1 MIIDSG
7 MVISGFVSKVI
18 NEVVDV
24 PLNPIKNKIK
34 NADNNRR
41 DKNQS
46 IETRIYQ
53 VTIDSINKFTN
64 DTYRGQ
70 DNLYDAAESILRG
83 FKNSNNNTEAVRVGL
98 KMLVTQVTVDICE
111 DFLRILC
118 HEICIDKND
127 ILYKEII
134 LLQHEQM
141 HEDMYEGF
149 DVVNRNDEKTHEKLD
164 YALEGINKI
173 DKKIDS
179 MDNHTKRHYEKPIK
193 NRIDEYAD
201 KWNENV
207 FLNNFNEEDEN
218 AGTEIKLSE
227 IYKEKCLPH
236 YIWKTNTNTSNK
248 LSNLLSKYIIDKNGK
263 NMLLILGQP
272 GIGKSTL
279 ITWMISN
286 LIEKKEDVYVYQFA
300 FDLKNVN
307 WESDN
312 ILHEIFE
319 VLNLRY
325 DELENK
331 TLILDG
337 FDEIYINNNRER
349 ILNKMNQELK
359 RMNFLQKFSLFITCR
374 ENYVDRT
381 QLEEND
387 YIILQEWDEDQIKC
401 FCEVYEKESARKNT
415 EKKFDGISEIK
426 INKIIERKEIFGIPL
441 ILYMVLALNV
451 DIEKGSST
459 VDIYDQIFSLK
470 KGGIYD
476 RCYDVEHRINSPEI
490 KKHIHRISQRIA
502 FWIFE
507 NEDSKTCISQE
518 TFEEICNNEI
528 SEFGGKVEEIQTDT
542 LIGNFFK
549 LNHCEGKGTKE
560 LQFVHRSIYEYFVV
574 IYFFESI
581 HKLKSKEEVAGKLGE
596 LLKDGHLSKQILE
609 FIKCKFDSME
619 RKYLLDNTKDVF
631 GMMLRD
637 GMTYYFIKE
646 QKKPLFDIIVRE
658 MNIFSNMLELIHLW
672 DYKLGY
678 YDRKIVVYLQHNH
691 FNGLNLDGAD
701 LNGEDLSGA
710 YLSVAYL
717 RNADLSGADLG
728 GAYLS
733 GADLNG
739 ADLRNAD
746 LGVAYLS
753 DADLNGADLRDAYLF
768 GADLRDADLKDA
780 DLRDAYLS
788 DADLSGADLRDADLR
803 NADLNGADLNRADL
817 NGADL
822 NGTDLR
828 RADLSKADLSGAYL
842 SEADLSGA
850 DLRQADLSGAD
861 LRQADLSG
869 AYLSGADLSKADLS
883 GADLSGADLSGADL
897 SGADLSG
904 ADLNESIFN
913 EKQVGILYEIYDL
926 RLSRVFMFDT
936 DEIIR
941 YKEYCIRKLKG

>member
-1 MIIDSG
+1 MVIDSS
-7 MVISGFVSKVI
+7 MVISCFVSKVI
-18 NEVVDV
+18 DEVVDA
-24 PLNPIKNKIK
+24 PWNSIK
-34 NADNNRR
+34 NAIKYADKNRR

-70 DNLYDAAESILRG
+70 DNLYDAVESILWG
-83 FKNSNNNTEAVRVGL
+83 FKNRNNNTEAVRVGL
-98 KMLVTQVTVDICE
+98 KMLVSQVTVDICE

-134 LLQHEQM
+134 LLQHVQI
-141 HEDMYEGF
+141 HEDMYESF
-149 DVVNRNDEKTHEKLD
+149 DVSNRNDEKTHEKLD
-164 YALEGINKI
+164 YAIEGINKI

-227 IYKEKCLPH
+227 IYKEKFLPH
-236 YIWKTNTNTSNK
+236 YIWKANTNTSNK
-248 LSNLLSKYIIDKNGK
+248 LSNLLAKYIIDKNRK
-263 NMLLILGQP
+263 NLLLVLGQP

-279 ITWMISN
+279 ITWMIAN
-286 LIEKKEDVYVYQFA
+286 LIENKEDVYVYQFA

-337 FDEIYINNNRER
+337 FDEIYVNGNRER

-359 RMNFLQKFSLFITCR
+359 RMNYLQEFFLFMTCR
-374 ENYVDRT
+374 ENYLDRT

-387 YIILQEWDEDQIKC
+387 YITLQAWDEEQIKC

-415 EKKFDGISEIK
+415 ETKFDGISELK

-476 RCYDVEHRINSPEI
+476 RCYDVEHRINTPEI

-507 NEDSKTCISQE
+507 NEASETCISQE
-518 TFEEICNNEI
+518 TFEEICNNEM

-549 LNHCEGKGTKE
+549 LKHCEGKGTNE

-581 HKLKSKEEVAGKLGE
+581 HKSKSKEEVAGQLGE

-619 RKYLLDNTKDVF
+619 RKYLSDITREVF
-631 GMMLRD
+631 DMMLRD
-637 GMTYYFIKE
+637 GMTYYFIKI
-646 QKKPLFDIIVRE
+646 QKEPLLDILVRE
-658 MNIFSNMLELIHLW
+658 MNTFSNMLELIHLW
-672 DYKLGY
+672 DDKLGY
-678 YDRKIVVYLQHNH
+678 VDRKIVVYLQHNN
-691 FNGLNLDGAD
+691 FSGLNLDGANLSEAD
-701 LNGEDLSGA
+701 LYGA
-710 YLSVAYL
+710 YL
-717 RNADLSGADLG
+717 R

-733 GADLNG
+733 GANLSEAYLSEANLIG
-739 ADLRNAD
+739 ADLSEAE
-746 LGVAYLS
+746 LS
-753 DADLNGADLRDAYLF
+753 E
-768 GADLRDADLKDA
+768 
-780 DLRDAYLS
+780 
-788 DADLSGADLRDADLR
+788 
-803 NADLNGADLNRADL
+803 
-817 NGADL
+817 
-822 NGTDLR
+822 
-828 RADLSKADLSGAYL
+828 AYL
-842 SEADLSGA
+842 SEADLIGA
-850 DLRQADLSGAD
+850 DLIGANLSEADLIGANLSGADLSGAE
-861 LRQADLSG
+861 LIEADLSG
-869 AYLSGADLSKADLS
+869 AELSGANLSGANLGKAYLIGADLGKANLIGADLSKANLRGAYLRGAYLGKAELSGADLSKADLI
-883 GADLSGADLSGADL
+883 GADLSKADLRGAY
-897 SGADLSG
+897 
-904 ADLNESIFN
+904 LNESIFN
-913 EKQVGILYEIYDL
+913 EEQVGLLCEIYDL
-926 RLSRVFMFDT
+926 SLSRVFLSDT
-936 DEIIR
+936 DEIIK
-941 YKEYCIRKLKG
+941 YKEYCIRKQKG